1 MSSLKSHLTLVLSL
15 IAILLSIF
23 LFRIFSQIM
32 HLYQKNIVNNYS
44 IVIVSTKPITSLRDI
59 SEISSINPI
68 NINSEIKKLK
78 EKYQNIDF
86 SNLKIPFF
94 YKLKLK
100 NFPSP
105 TKLQEIQNQ
114 LKNYDFIK
122 KVMTKS
128 SSQTKIYNLL
138 ILLKTTTKIFMFL
151 IAVLGFLLI
160 IKQLEVWKLLHYERM
175 YIMELFGA
183 PVWFKGASLFKIA
196 FLDSIISLILT
207 IGLIFLITNS
217 ALFNNIINELN
228 INFNLSYFNE
238 IILLLITSFLISFV
252 SSVIVVIGKK

>member
-1 MSSLKSHLTLVLSL
+1 MNSLKSHLTLVLSL

-23 LFRIFSQIM
+23 LFRIFSQVM

-44 IVIVSTKPITSLRDI
+44 IVIVSTKPITSLNI

-78 EKYQNIDF
+78 EKYKNIDF

-105 TKLQEIQNQ
+105 NKLQEIQKQ

-151 IAVLGFLLI
+151 IAILGFLLI

-207 IGLIFLITNS
+207 MCLIFLITHS

-228 INFNLSYFNE
+228 INFQLNYFNE
-238 IILLLITSFLISFV
+238 IILLLITSFLISFI